1 MGVQLNVQANFVEQ
15 IFSDVNNFVVI
26 MIGLEYE
33 Y

>member
-15 IFSDVNNFVVI
+15 SFADVNNFVVI
-26 MIGLEYE
+26 MIRLQYE